1 MAAMKLSVLIPVYNE
16 EKTLDLIIPK
26 VLDLEKSP
34 LVDELEVIAVDD
46 CSKDNSL
53 NLLKK
58 YKDNKN
64 IRLFVHEHNQGK
76 GAAIKTAISEASG
89 DYVVFQDA
97 DLEYDPQDIL
107 KMLDFAVKNT
117 ADVLYGSRFQE
128 KRKSP
133 LGKIHYFANAGLT
146 TLSNIFTGLSLTD
159 METCYKMFRG
169 EILKK
174 INIEE
179 ERFGLEPEITAK
191 IAKICEKENLKMC
204 EIPITYAPRKHDEGK
219 KIGFK
224 DGLRAVYIIL
234 KYGLFQ

>member
-1 MAAMKLSVLIPVYNE
+1 MKLSILIPVYNE
-16 EKTLDLIIPK
+16 EKTLDLILPQ
-26 VLDLEKSP
+26 VLDLQKSP

-53 NLLKK
+53 NLLKR
-58 YKDNKN
+58 YEDNKS
-64 IRLFVHEHNQGK
+64 LKLLLHEHNKGK
-76 GAAIKTAISEASG
+76 GAAIKTAVSNATG

-97 DLEYDPQDIL
+97 DLEYDPQDLL
-107 KMLDFAVKNT
+107 KMLDFAVKNNV
-117 ADVLYGSRFQE
+117 DVLYGSRFLE
-128 KRKSP
+128 KKESP
-133 LGKIHYFANAGLT
+133 LGKFHYFVNAGLT
-146 TLSNIFTGLSLTD
+146 TLSNLFTGLALTD

-169 EILKK
+169 EILKQ
-174 INIEE
+174 IDIEE

-191 IAKICEKENLKMC
+191 MARICEEKKLKTG
-204 EIPITYAPRKHDEGK
+204 EIPISYAPRKHDEGK